1 MKVLNTR
8 TVFFL
13 ASLCCSLVVFAQE
26 QMTMAEYQVAID
38 YTYGNLMNKK
48 VFNLDTDVYEFE
60 DDSGIWFVDY
70 AKDQK
75 TYKTLLFKSGRVKP
89 LFDQEKLAVLL
100 SEKVENQVE
109 ANKLSISKIN
119 KTKDGYRFEFDNKSY
134 IWNTKTGVLDDADK
148 KEERKRGRDNQDESK
163 SPDGKWV
170 AFVKEHNLFIK
181 STESDTKFSLT
192 TDGEKGW
199 RNRDS
204 EFTNSFLNETE
215 MMNYWNKGWE
225 CLLTTLEQLS
235 EKDLVKII
243 YIRNDGHTVVEAI
256 NRQLAHYPYHIGQMV
271 FIAKMLKNEGWNTL
285 SIARN
290 KSGDYNNR
298 KFAQEKSKRHYTD
311 DL

>member
-1 MKVLNTR
+1 MNSYLESIKKQ
-8 TVFFL
+8 FL
-13 ASLCCSLVVFAQE
+13 YYKMLGEKAMEQLTEEQLFWQYNEESNSIAILVNHIA
-26 QMTMAEYQVAID
+26 
-38 YTYGNLMNKK
+38 GNMLSR
-48 VFNLDTDVYEFE
+48 FTDF
-60 DDSGIWFVDY
+60 
-70 AKDQK
+70 
-75 TYKTLLFKSGRVKP
+75 
-89 LFDQEKLAVLL
+89 
-100 SEKVENQVE
+100 
-109 ANKLSISKIN
+109 
-119 KTKDGYRFEFDNKSY
+119 
-134 IWNTKTGVLDDADK
+134 
-148 KEERKRGRDNQDESK
+148 
-163 SPDGKWV
+163 
-170 AFVKEHNLFIK
+170 
-181 STESDTKFSLT
+181 LT

-235 EKDLVKII
+235 EKDLEKII

-271 FIAKMLKNEGWNTL
+271 FIAKMLKNEAWNTL

-298 KFAQEKSKRHYTD
+298 KFSQEKSKRHYTD